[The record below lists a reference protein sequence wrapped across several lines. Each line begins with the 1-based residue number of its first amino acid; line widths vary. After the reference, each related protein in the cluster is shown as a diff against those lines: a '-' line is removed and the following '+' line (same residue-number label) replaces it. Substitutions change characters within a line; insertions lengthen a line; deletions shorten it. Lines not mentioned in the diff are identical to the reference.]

1 MRWPRRRRAAGSVD
15 RFATVR
21 NTTAKWP
28 DHGPT
33 ASILTPVVSH
43 TQRRTP
49 GLRERK
55 KLRTRSCLIEAALTL
70 AERQG
75 YEATTVE
82 QIADTAEVSA
92 RTFARYFPTKNG
104 VFVSLLND
112 LTAAADAELERVPA
126 EFAPL
131 RALRTAHTAM
141 LRRNPEDPGV
151 LPAHRLVRLL
161 RLLSNSS
168 ELRLLALQLRTRE
181 TAKGIARRLDRPV
194 DDRKVRL
201 TAEMWTIVVADALQA
216 LARQPSRPA
225 DDAATIAEFDRL
237 VLENFDEMI
246 QIAGEMLGEP
256 A

>member
-1 MRWPRRRRAAGSVD
+1 MRWPRRCRAAGSVD

-28 DHGPT
+28 DRGPT

-104 VFVSLLND
+104 VFVSLLRD
-112 LTAAADAELERVPA
+112 LTAAANAELERVSA
-126 EFAPL
+126 EIAPL
-131 RALRTAHTAM
+131 WALRTAEIAM
-141 LRRNPEDPGV
+141 LRPRPDDPGV
-151 LPAHRLVRLL
+151 LPTERLARLL
-161 RLLSNSS
+161 RILTNSRD
-168 ELRLLALQLRTRE
+168 LRLLAVQLRTRE
-181 TAKGIARRLDRPV
+181 TAEGIARRLHKPV

-201 TAEMWTIVVADALQA
+201 TAEMWVIVVADALHK
-216 LARQPSRPA
+216 LARQPSRMA
-225 DDAATIAEFDRL
+225 DDASAIAAFERL
-237 VLENFDEMI
+237 VIENFDERI
-246 QIAGEMLGEP
+246 DIAGELLGET

>member
-1 MRWPRRRRAAGSVD
+1 M
-15 RFATVR
+15 
-21 NTTAKWP
+21 
-28 DHGPT
+28 
-33 ASILTPVVSH
+33 PVVSH

-104 VFVSLLND
+104 VFVSLLDD
-112 LTAAADAELERVPA
+112 LTAAAAAELDQVPA
-126 EFAPL
+126 DVPPL
-131 RALRTAHTAM
+131 RALRTAQIAM
-141 LRRNPEDPGV
+141 LQRGPEDPGA
-151 LPAHRLVRLL
+151 LPPQRLARLL
-161 RLLSNSS
+161 RILSNSP
-168 ELRLLALQLRTRE
+168 ELRLLAVQLRTRA
-181 TAKGIARRLDRPV
+181 TVTGIAGRLDKPV

-201 TAEMWTIVVADALQA
+201 TAQMWAIVVGDALQT
-216 LARQPSRPA
+216 LARQPSRLA
-225 DDAATIAEFDRL
+225 DDAAAIADFERL
-237 VLENFDEMI
+237 IIENFDELI
-246 QIAGEMLGEP
+246 EIAGELVGEP

>member
-1 MRWPRRRRAAGSVD
+1 M
-15 RFATVR
+15 
-21 NTTAKWP
+21 
-28 DHGPT
+28 
-33 ASILTPVVSH
+33 PVVSH

-104 VFVSLLND
+104 VFVSLLDD
-112 LTAAADAELERVPA
+112 LTAAAAAELDQVPA
-126 EFAPL
+126 DVPPL
-131 RALRTAHTAM
+131 RALRTAQIAM
-141 LRRNPEDPGV
+141 LQRGPHDPGA
-151 LPAHRLVRLL
+151 LPPQRLARLL
-161 RLLSNSS
+161 RILSNSP
-168 ELRLLALQLRTRE
+168 ELRLLAVQLRTRA
-181 TAKGIARRLDRPV
+181 TVTGIAGRLDKPV

-201 TAEMWTIVVADALQA
+201 TAQMWAIVVGDALQT
-216 LARQPSRPA
+216 LARQPSRLA
-225 DDAATIAEFDRL
+225 DDAAAIADFERL
-237 VLENFDEMI
+237 IIENFDELVE
-246 QIAGEMLGEP
+246 IAGELVGEP